1 MIKKL
6 FEINKSIL
14 QNYNFY
20 LFYGVNEGSKNE
32 KIDELLKNFNRDN
45 IFNYE
50 ENQIL
55 NDENSFLES
64 VLNKSLFEE
73 RKIIIIKRATN
84 KILDII
90 KSIIEKNSDNLIIIN
105 SGVLDK
111 KSKLRNYF
119 EKEKKLVTA
128 AFYED
133 TFDLLSNIAKKFL
146 KQNNISLSQSDVNIV
161 INKCGGDRKKLLN
174 ELDKIKYFTLRN
186 KKIKTDEILKLINLA
201 EDHSISEL
209 IDNCLAKNNKKTINI
224 LNENNLSNED
234 CILITRIFLNKSK
247 KIYNLCSE
255 FKKNRNIEL
264 TISSAKP
271 PIFWKDKEITKK
283 QIYEWT
289 PENIK
294 NLIFKL
300 NEIELQIK
308 KNIGS
313 SINLITDFII
323 NQSISKTNN

>member
-20 LFYGVNEGSKNE
+20 LFYGINEGSKNE
-32 KIDELLKNFNRDN
+32 KIGELLKDINKNN

-55 NDENSFLES
+55 NDVNSFLES

-73 RKIIIIKRATN
+73 KKIIIVKRATN

-90 KSIIEKNSDNLIIIN
+90 KTLVEKNSDNLIVIN

-119 EKEKKLVTA
+119 EKEKKLITV

-133 TFDLLSNIAKKFL
+133 TFDVLSNKTKIFL
-146 KQNNISLSQSDVNIV
+146 KENNITLSQSDINLI
-161 INKCGGDRKKLLN
+161 INKCVGDREILLN
-174 ELDKIKYFTLRN
+174 ELNKIKYYFLKK
-186 KKIKTDEILKLINLA
+186 KKIKTEDILKLINLA

-234 CILITRIFLNKSK
+234 CILITRVFLNKSK

-255 FKKNRNIEL
+255 FKRNNNIEL
-264 TISSAKP
+264 TISSARP
-271 PIFWKDKEITKK
+271 PIFWKDKEIIKK
-283 QIYEWT
+283 QINQWT

-294 NLIFKL
+294 KLIFKL
-300 NEIELQIK
+300 NEVELQIK
-308 KNIGS
+308 KNIGNS
-313 SINLITDFII
+313 VNLITDFII
-323 NQSISKTNN
+323 DQSISKTNN

>member
-20 LFYGVNEGSKNE
+20 LFYGINEGSKNE
-32 KIDELLKNFNRDN
+32 KIGELLKDINKNN
-45 IFNYE
+45 IFTYE

-55 NDENSFLES
+55 NDVNSFLES

-73 RKIIIIKRATN
+73 KKIIIVKRATN

-90 KSIIEKNSDNLIIIN
+90 KVLVEKNSDNLIVIN

-119 EKEKKLVTA
+119 EKEKKLITV

-133 TFDLLSNIAKKFL
+133 TVDVLSNIAKKFL
-146 KQNNISLSQSDVNIV
+146 KENNITLSQSDINLI
-161 INKCGGDRKKLLN
+161 INKCVGDRGILLN
-174 ELDKIKYFTLRN
+174 ELDKIKYYLLRN
-186 KKIKTDEILKLINLA
+186 KKIKTEDILKLINLA

-224 LNENNLSNED
+224 LNENNLSSED
-234 CILITRIFLNKSK
+234 CIMIMRVFLNKSK

-255 FKKNRNIEL
+255 FKRNNNIEL
-264 TISSAKP
+264 TISSARP
-271 PIFWKDKEITKK
+271 PIFWKDKEIVKK
-283 QIYEWT
+283 QINQWT

-294 NLIFKL
+294 KLIFKI

-308 KNIGS
+308 KNIGNS
-313 SINLITDFII
+313 VNLISDFII
-323 NQSISKTNN
+323 DQSISKTNN

>member
-20 LFYGVNEGSKNE
+20 LFYGINEGSKNE
-32 KIDELLKNFNRDN
+32 KIGELVKDINKNN
-45 IFNYE
+45 IFTYE

-55 NDENSFLES
+55 NDVNSFLES

-73 RKIIIIKRATN
+73 KKIIIVKRATN

-90 KSIIEKNSDNLIIIN
+90 KVLVEKNTDNLIVIN

-119 EKEKKLVTA
+119 EKEKKLITV

-133 TFDLLSNIAKKFL
+133 TVDVLSNIAKKFL
-146 KQNNISLSQSDVNIV
+146 KENNITLSQSDINLI
-161 INKCGGDRKKLLN
+161 INKCVGDRGILLN
-174 ELDKIKYFTLRN
+174 ELDKIKYYLLRN
-186 KKIKTDEILKLINLA
+186 KKIKTEDILKLINLA

-224 LNENNLSNED
+224 LNENNLSSED
-234 CILITRIFLNKSK
+234 CIMIMRVFLNKSK

-255 FKKNRNIEL
+255 FKKNKNIEL

-294 NLIFKL
+294 KLIFKL

-308 KNIGS
+308 KNIGN

-323 NQSISKTNN
+323 DQSISKTNN

>member
-1 MIKKL
+1 MIKKI

-20 LFYGVNEGSKNE
+20 LFYGINEGSKNE
-32 KIDELLKNFNRDN
+32 KIGELLKDINKNN

-55 NDENSFLES
+55 NDVNSFLES

-73 RKIIIIKRATN
+73 KKIIIVKRATN

-90 KSIIEKNSDNLIIIN
+90 KVLVEKNSDNLIVIN

-119 EKEKKLVTA
+119 EKEKKLITV

-133 TFDLLSNIAKKFL
+133 TVDVLSNIAKKFL
-146 KQNNISLSQSDVNIV
+146 KENNITLSQSDINLI
-161 INKCGGDRKKLLN
+161 INKCVGDREILLN
-174 ELDKIKYFTLRN
+174 ELDKIKYYLLRN
-186 KKIKTDEILKLINLA
+186 KKIKTEDILKLINLA

-224 LNENNLSNED
+224 LNENNLSSED
-234 CILITRIFLNKSK
+234 CILIMRVFLNKSK

-255 FKKNRNIEL
+255 FKRNNNIEL
-264 TISSAKP
+264 TISSARP
-271 PIFWKDKEITKK
+271 PIFWKDKEIVKK
-283 QIYEWT
+283 QINQWT

-294 NLIFKL
+294 KLIFKI

-308 KNIGS
+308 KNIGNS
-313 SINLITDFII
+313 VNLISDFII
-323 NQSISKTNN
+323 DQSISKTNN

>member
-20 LFYGVNEGSKNE
+20 LFYGINEGSKNE
-32 KIDELLKNFNRDN
+32 KIGELLKDINKNN
-45 IFNYE
+45 IFTYE

-55 NDENSFLES
+55 NDVNSFLES

-73 RKIIIIKRATN
+73 KKIIIVKRATN

-90 KSIIEKNSDNLIIIN
+90 KVLVEKNSDNLIVIN

-119 EKEKKLVTA
+119 EKEKKLITV

-133 TFDLLSNIAKKFL
+133 TVDVLSNIAKKFL
-146 KQNNISLSQSDVNIV
+146 KENNITLSQSDINLI
-161 INKCGGDRKKLLN
+161 INKCIGDRGILLN
-174 ELDKIKYFTLRN
+174 ELDKIKYYLLRN
-186 KKIKTDEILKLINLA
+186 KKIKTEDILKLINLA

-224 LNENNLSNED
+224 LNENNLSSED
-234 CILITRIFLNKSK
+234 CIMIMRVFLNKSK

-255 FKKNRNIEL
+255 FKRNNNIEL
-264 TISSAKP
+264 TISSARP
-271 PIFWKDKEITKK
+271 PIFWKDKEIVKK
-283 QIYEWT
+283 QINQWT

-294 NLIFKL
+294 KLIFKI

-308 KNIGS
+308 KNIGNS
-313 SINLITDFII
+313 VNLISDFII
-323 NQSISKTNN
+323 DQSISKTNN

>member
-1 MIKKL
+1 MIKKI

-73 RKIIIIKRATN
+73 RNIIIIKRATN

-90 KSIIEKNSDNLIIIN
+90 KRIIEKNSDNLIVIN

-119 EKEKKLVTA
+119 EKEKKLITA

-133 TFDLLSNIAKKFL
+133 TFDLLSNMAKKFL

-161 INKCGGDRKKLLN
+161 INKCAGDRKNLLN

-186 KKIKTDEILKLINLA
+186 KQIKTDEILKLINLA

-224 LNENNLSNED
+224 LNENNYTVED
-234 CILITRIFLNKSK
+234 CFLITRTLLNKSK
-247 KIYNLCSE
+247 RLFELKKKM
-255 FKKNRNIEL
+255 KKNSNVDEI
-264 TISSAKP
+264 ISSYKP
-271 PIFWKDKEITKK
+271 PIFWKDKENIKI
-283 QIYEWT
+283 QINNWSL
-289 PENIK
+289 ENIE
-294 NLIFKL
+294 NLIYKSMDL
-300 NEIELQIK
+300 ELLIK
-308 KNIGS
+308 KN
-313 SINLITDFII
+313 SINSINMISDFLI
-323 NQSISKTNN
+323 NESKKTSN

>member
-6 FEINKSIL
+6 FEINKNVIK
-14 QNYNFY
+14 NYSFY

-32 KIDELLKNFNRDN
+32 KINEILKDISKDN
-45 IFNYE
+45 IFTYE

-55 NDENSFLES
+55 SDENSFLET

-73 RKIIIIKRATN
+73 KKIIIIKRATN
-84 KILDII
+84 KILRLIQNI
-90 KSIIEKNSDNLIIIN
+90 VEKNSDNLIILN
-105 SGVLDK
+105 SGLLDK

-119 EKEKKLVTA
+119 EKEKQLISV

-133 TFDLLSNIAKKFL
+133 TSELLLNIAKKIL
-146 KQNNISLSQSDVNIV
+146 RENNITLSQSDINLI
-161 INKCGGDRKKLLN
+161 INKCNGDRGILLN
-174 ELDKIKYFTLRN
+174 ELNKIKYYSLGN
-186 KKIKTDEILKLINLA
+186 KRITTEKILKLINLT
-201 EDHSISEL
+201 EDHDISEL
-209 IDNCLAKNNKKTINI
+209 IDNCLAKNRKKTISI
-224 LNENNLSNED
+224 LNENNLGNDD
-234 CILITRIFLNKSK
+234 CILITRTFLNKSK
-247 KIYNLCSE
+247 KIYNLCNE

-294 NLIFKL
+294 TLIFSL
-300 NEIELQIK
+300 NEIEFQIK
-308 KNIGS
+308 KNIS
-313 SINLITDFII
+313 NPLNLITDFII
-323 NQSISKTNN
+323 NQSISKTNS

>member
-6 FEINKSIL
+6 FEIKKSIL
-14 QNYNFY
+14 QDYNFY
-20 LFYGVNEGSKNE
+20 LFYGINEGFKNE
-32 KIDELLKNFNRDN
+32 KISELLKDINKAN
-45 IFNYE
+45 IFTYE

-55 NDENSFLES
+55 NDVNSFLES

-73 RKIIIIKRATN
+73 KKIIIIKRATN

-90 KSIIEKNSDNLIIIN
+90 KALVEKNSDNIVLIN

-119 EKEKKLVTA
+119 EKEKKLITV

-133 TFDLLSNIAKKFL
+133 SVDVLSNIAKKFL
-146 KQNNISLSQSDVNIV
+146 KENNITLSQSDINLI
-161 INKCGGDRKKLLN
+161 INKCIGDRGILLN
-174 ELDKIKYFTLRN
+174 ELDKIKYYLLRN
-186 KKIKTDEILKLINLA
+186 KKIKTEDILKLINLA

-224 LNENNLSNED
+224 LNENNLSSED
-234 CILITRIFLNKSK
+234 CIMIMRVFLNKSK

-255 FKKNRNIEL
+255 FKRNNNIEL
-264 TISSAKP
+264 TISSARP
-271 PIFWKDKEITKK
+271 PIFWKDKEIVKK
-283 QIYEWT
+283 QINQWT

-294 NLIFKL
+294 KLIFKI

-308 KNIGS
+308 KNIGNS
-313 SINLITDFII
+313 VNLISDFII
-323 NQSISKTNN
+323 DQSISKTNN

>member
-1 MIKKL
+1 MIKKI

-20 LFYGVNEGSKNE
+20 LFYGINEGSKNE
-32 KIDELLKNFNRDN
+32 KIGELLKDINKNN
-45 IFNYE
+45 IFTYE

-55 NDENSFLES
+55 NDVNSFLES

-73 RKIIIIKRATN
+73 KKIIIVKRATN

-90 KSIIEKNSDNLIIIN
+90 KVLVEKNSDNLIVIN

-119 EKEKKLVTA
+119 EKEKKLITV

-133 TFDLLSNIAKKFL
+133 TFDVLSNIAKKFL
-146 KQNNISLSQSDVNIV
+146 KENNITLSQSDINLI
-161 INKCGGDRKKLLN
+161 INKCVGDRGILLN
-174 ELDKIKYFTLRN
+174 ELDKIKYYLLRN
-186 KKIKTDEILKLINLA
+186 KNIKTEDILKLINLA

-224 LNENNLSNED
+224 LNENNLSSED
-234 CILITRIFLNKSK
+234 CIMIMRVFLNKSK

-255 FKKNRNIEL
+255 FKKNKNIEL
-264 TISSAKP
+264 TISTAKP

-294 NLIFKL
+294 KLIFKI

-308 KNIGS
+308 KNIGNS
-313 SINLITDFII
+313 VNLISDFII
-323 NQSISKTNN
+323 DQSISKTNN

>member
-1 MIKKL
+1 MIIKN

-14 QNYNFY
+14 ENYNFY

-32 KIDELLKNFNRDN
+32 KIDELLKDFNKDN

-64 VLNKSLFEE
+64 VLSQSLFEE
-73 RKIIIIKRATN
+73 RKIITIKRATN
-84 KILDII
+84 KILDVI
-90 KSIIEKNSDNLIIIN
+90 KSIVEKNSDNLIIIN

-119 EKEKKLVTA
+119 EKEKKLITA

-133 TFDLLSNIAKKFL
+133 TFDLLSNIAKKFF
-146 KQNNISLSQSDVNIV
+146 KENNISLSQSDVNIV
-161 INKCGGDRKKLLN
+161 INKCAGDRKTLLN
-174 ELDKIKYFTLRN
+174 ELDKIKYFTLGN
-186 KKIKTDEILKLINLA
+186 KKIKTEDILKLINLA

-264 TISSAKP
+264 TISTAKP

-289 PENIK
+289 PEDIK
-294 NLIFKL
+294 KLIFKL

-308 KNIGS
+308 KNIDN
-313 SINLITDFII
+313 SINVITDFII
-323 NQSISKTNN
+323 NQ

>member
-20 LFYGVNEGSKNE
+20 LFYGINEGSKNE
-32 KIDELLKNFNRDN
+32 KIGELLKDINKNS

-55 NDENSFLES
+55 NDVNSFLES

-73 RKIIIIKRATN
+73 KKIIIVKRATN

-90 KSIIEKNSDNLIIIN
+90 KVLVEKNSDNLIVIN

-119 EKEKKLVTA
+119 EKEKKLITV

-133 TFDLLSNIAKKFL
+133 TVDVLSNIAKKFL
-146 KQNNISLSQSDVNIV
+146 KENNITLSQSDINLI
-161 INKCGGDRKKLLN
+161 INKCVGDRGILLN
-174 ELDKIKYFTLRN
+174 ELDKIKYYLLRN
-186 KKIKTDEILKLINLA
+186 KKIKTEDILKLINLA

-224 LNENNLSNED
+224 LNENNLSSED
-234 CILITRIFLNKSK
+234 CIMIMRVFLNKSK

-255 FKKNRNIEL
+255 FKRNNNIEL
-264 TISSAKP
+264 TISSARP
-271 PIFWKDKEITKK
+271 PIFWKDKEIVKK
-283 QIYEWT
+283 QINQWT

-294 NLIFKL
+294 KLIFKI

-308 KNIGS
+308 KNIGNS
-313 SINLITDFII
+313 VNLISDFII
-323 NQSISKTNN
+323 DQSISKTNN

>member
-1 MIKKL
+1 MIKKI

-20 LFYGVNEGSKNE
+20 LFYGINEGSKNE
-32 KIDELLKNFNRDN
+32 KIGELLKDTNKNN
-45 IFNYE
+45 IFTYE

-55 NDENSFLES
+55 NDVNSFLES

-73 RKIIIIKRATN
+73 KKIIIVKRATN

-90 KSIIEKNSDNLIIIN
+90 KVLVEKNSDNLIVIN

-119 EKEKKLVTA
+119 EKEKKLITV

-133 TFDLLSNIAKKFL
+133 TVDVLSNIAKKFL
-146 KQNNISLSQSDVNIV
+146 KENNITLSQSDINLI
-161 INKCGGDRKKLLN
+161 INKCIGDRGILLN
-174 ELDKIKYFTLRN
+174 ELDKIKYYLLRN
-186 KKIKTDEILKLINLA
+186 KKIKTEDILKLINLA

-224 LNENNLSNED
+224 LNENNLSSED
-234 CILITRIFLNKSK
+234 CIMIMRVFLNKSK

-255 FKKNRNIEL
+255 FKRNNNIEL
-264 TISSAKP
+264 TISSARP
-271 PIFWKDKEITKK
+271 PIFWKDKEIVKK
-283 QIYEWT
+283 QINQWT

-294 NLIFKL
+294 KLIFKI

-308 KNIGS
+308 KNIGNS
-313 SINLITDFII
+313 LNLISDFII
-323 NQSISKTNN
+323 DQSISKTNN

>member
-20 LFYGVNEGSKNE
+20 LFYGINEGSKNE
-32 KIDELLKNFNRDN
+32 KIGELLKDINKNN

-55 NDENSFLES
+55 NDVNSFLES

-73 RKIIIIKRATN
+73 KKIIIVKRATN

-90 KSIIEKNSDNLIIIN
+90 KVLVEKNSDNLIVIN

-119 EKEKKLVTA
+119 EKEKKLITV

-133 TFDLLSNIAKKFL
+133 TVDVLSNIAKKFL
-146 KQNNISLSQSDVNIV
+146 KENNITLSQSDINLI
-161 INKCGGDRKKLLN
+161 INKCVGDRGILLN
-174 ELDKIKYFTLRN
+174 ELDKIKYYLLRN
-186 KKIKTDEILKLINLA
+186 KNIKTEDILKLINLA

-224 LNENNLSNED
+224 LNENNLSSED
-234 CILITRIFLNKSK
+234 CIMIMRVFLNKSK

-255 FKKNRNIEL
+255 FKRNNNIEL
-264 TISSAKP
+264 TISSARP
-271 PIFWKDKEITKK
+271 PIFWKDKEIVKK
-283 QIYEWT
+283 QINQWT

-294 NLIFKL
+294 KLIFKI

-308 KNIGS
+308 KNIGNS
-313 SINLITDFII
+313 VNLISDFII
-323 NQSISKTNN
+323 DQSISKTNN

>member
-1 MIKKL
+1 MIIKN

-14 QNYNFY
+14 ENYNFY

-32 KIDELLKNFNRDN
+32 KIDELLKDFNKDN

-90 KSIIEKNSDNLIIIN
+90 KSIVEKNSDNLILIN

-119 EKEKKLVTA
+119 EKEKKLITA

-133 TFDLLSNIAKKFL
+133 TFDLLTNIAKKFL
-146 KQNNISLSQSDVNIV
+146 KENNISLSQSDVNIV
-161 INKCGGDRKKLLN
+161 INKCVGDRKTLLN
-174 ELDKIKYFTLRN
+174 ELEKIKYFTLKN
-186 KKIKTDEILKLINLA
+186 KKIKTEDILKLINLA

-264 TISSAKP
+264 TISTAKP

-289 PENIK
+289 PEDIK
-294 NLIFKL
+294 KLIFKL

-308 KNIGS
+308 KNIDN
-313 SINLITDFII
+313 SINVITDFII
-323 NQSISKTNN
+323 NQSVSKTNN

>member
-20 LFYGVNEGSKNE
+20 LFYGINEGSKNE
-32 KIDELLKNFNRDN
+32 KIGELLKDINKNN
-45 IFNYE
+45 IFTYE

-55 NDENSFLES
+55 NDVNSFLES

-73 RKIIIIKRATN
+73 KKIIIVKRATN

-90 KSIIEKNSDNLIIIN
+90 KVLVEKNSDNLIVIN
-105 SGVLDK
+105 SSVLDK

-119 EKEKKLVTA
+119 EKEKKLITV

-133 TFDLLSNIAKKFL
+133 TVDVLSNIAKKFL
-146 KQNNISLSQSDVNIV
+146 KENNITLSQSDINLI
-161 INKCGGDRKKLLN
+161 INKCIGDRGILLN
-174 ELDKIKYFTLRN
+174 ELDKIKYYLLRN
-186 KKIKTDEILKLINLA
+186 KKIKTEDILKLINLA

-224 LNENNLSNED
+224 LNENNLSSED
-234 CILITRIFLNKSK
+234 CIMIMRVFLNKSK

-255 FKKNRNIEL
+255 FKRNNNIEL
-264 TISSAKP
+264 TISSARP
-271 PIFWKDKEITKK
+271 PIFWKDKEIVKK
-283 QIYEWT
+283 QINQWT

-294 NLIFKL
+294 KLIFKI

-308 KNIGS
+308 KNIGNPV
-313 SINLITDFII
+313 NLISDFII
-323 NQSISKTNN
+323 DQSISKTSN

>member
-6 FEINKSIL
+6 FEINKSL
-14 QNYNFY
+14 TTNYNYY
-20 LFYGVNEGSKNE
+20 LFYGINEGSKNE
-32 KIDELLKNFNRDN
+32 KINEILLDINKEN
-45 IFNYE
+45 IFTYE

-73 RKIIIIKRATN
+73 RKTIIIKRATN
-84 KILDII
+84 KILQLIQI
-90 KSIIEKNSDNLIIIN
+90 IIEKNSDNLIIIN
-105 SGVLDK
+105 SGLLDK

-119 EKEKKLVTA
+119 EKEKKLISV

-133 TFDLLSNIAKKFL
+133 TSGILSNIAKKFL
-146 KQNNISLSQSDVNIV
+146 KENNILLSQSD
-161 INKCGGDRKKLLN
+161 INLIINRCNGDREILHN
-174 ELDKIKYFTLRN
+174 ELNKIKYYSLSN
-186 KKIKTDEILKLINLA
+186 KKIKTDEILKLINLT
-201 EDHSISEL
+201 EDHDISEL

-224 LNENNLSNED
+224 LNENNLSSED
-234 CILITRIFLNKSK
+234 CILITRVFLNKSK

-255 FKKNRNIEL
+255 FKRNNNIEL
-264 TISSAKP
+264 TISSARP
-271 PIFWKDKEITKK
+271 PIFWKDKEIIKK

-308 KNIGS
+308 KNIGN
-313 SINLITDFII
+313 SINIITDFII
-323 NQSISKTNN
+323 DQSTSKTNN

>member
-20 LFYGVNEGSKNE
+20 LFYGINEGSKNE
-32 KIDELLKNFNRDN
+32 KIGELLKDINKNN

-55 NDENSFLES
+55 NDVNSFLES

-73 RKIIIIKRATN
+73 KKIIIVKRATN

-90 KSIIEKNSDNLIIIN
+90 KVLVEKNSDNLIVIN

-119 EKEKKLVTA
+119 EKEKKLITV

-133 TFDLLSNIAKKFL
+133 TVDVLSNIAKKFL
-146 KQNNISLSQSDVNIV
+146 KENNITLSQSDINLI
-161 INKCGGDRKKLLN
+161 INKCVGDRGILLN
-174 ELDKIKYFTLRN
+174 ELDKIKYYLLRN
-186 KKIKTDEILKLINLA
+186 KKIKTEDILKLINLA

-224 LNENNLSNED
+224 LNENNLSSED
-234 CILITRIFLNKSK
+234 CIMIMRVFLNKSK

-255 FKKNRNIEL
+255 FKRNNNIEL
-264 TISSAKP
+264 TISSARP
-271 PIFWKDKEITKK
+271 PIFWKDKEIVKK
-283 QIYEWT
+283 QINQWT

-294 NLIFKL
+294 KLIFKI

-308 KNIGS
+308 KNIGNS
-313 SINLITDFII
+313 VNLISDFII
-323 NQSISKTNN
+323 DQSISKTNN

>member
-1 MIKKL
+1 MIKKI

-32 KIDELLKNFNRDN
+32 KIDELLKDFNRDN

-55 NDENSFLES
+55 NNENSFLES

-73 RKIIIIKRATN
+73 RNIIIIKRVTN

-90 KSIIEKNSDNLIIIN
+90 KRIIEKNSDNLIVIN

-119 EKEKKLVTA
+119 EKEKKLITA

-133 TFDLLSNIAKKFL
+133 TFDLLSNMAKKFL

-161 INKCGGDRKKLLN
+161 INKCAGDRKNLLN

-186 KKIKTDEILKLINLA
+186 KQIKTDEILKLINLA

-308 KNIGS
+308 KNIGN

-323 NQSISKTNN
+323 NQSVSKTNN

>member
-6 FEINKSIL
+6 FEIKKSIL

-20 LFYGVNEGSKNE
+20 LFYGINEGFKNE
-32 KIDELLKNFNRDN
+32 KISELLKDINKAN
-45 IFNYE
+45 ISTYE

-55 NDENSFLES
+55 NDVNSFLES

-73 RKIIIIKRATN
+73 KKIIIVKRATN

-90 KSIIEKNSDNLIIIN
+90 KALVEKNSDHLVLIN

-119 EKEKKLVTA
+119 EKEKKLITV

-133 TFDLLSNIAKKFL
+133 SVDVLSNIAKKFL
-146 KQNNISLSQSDVNIV
+146 KENNITLSQSDINLI
-161 INKCGGDRKKLLN
+161 INKCVGDREILLN
-174 ELDKIKYFTLRN
+174 ELDKIKYYLLRN
-186 KKIKTDEILKLINLA
+186 KKIKTEDILKLINLA

-209 IDNCLAKNNKKTINI
+209 IDNCLAKNNKKAINI
-224 LNENNLSNED
+224 LNENNLSSED
-234 CILITRIFLNKSK
+234 CILITRVFLNKSK

-255 FKKNRNIEL
+255 FKRNNNIEL
-264 TISSAKP
+264 TISSARP
-271 PIFWKDKEITKK
+271 PIFWKDKEIVKK
-283 QIYEWT
+283 QINQWT

-294 NLIFKL
+294 KLIFKI

-308 KNIGS
+308 KNLGNS
-313 SINLITDFII
+313 VNLISDFII
-323 NQSISKTNN
+323 DQSISKTNN

>member
-1 MIKKL
+1 MIIRN

-14 QNYNFY
+14 ENYNFY

-32 KIDELLKNFNRDN
+32 KIDELLKDFNKDN

-55 NDENSFLES
+55 NDEDSFLES
-64 VLNKSLFEE
+64 VLNKSLFEG

-90 KSIIEKNSDNLIIIN
+90 KSIVEKNSDNLIVIN
-105 SGVLDK
+105 SSVLDK

-119 EKEKKLVTA
+119 EKEKKLITA

-133 TFDLLSNIAKKFL
+133 TFDLLSNMAKKFL

-161 INKCGGDRKKLLN
+161 INKCAGDRKNLLN

-186 KKIKTDEILKLINLA
+186 KQIKTDEILKLINLA

-283 QIYEWT
+283 QIYNWK
-289 PENIK
+289 PK
-294 NLIFKL
+294 NLKELIYKI
-300 NEIELQIK
+300 NEIELNIK
-308 KNIGS
+308 KNLNN
-313 SINLITDFII
+313 SINLITNFII
-323 NQSISKTNN
+323 EQTRSKTNN

>member
-1 MIKKL
+1 MIIKN

-14 QNYNFY
+14 ENYNFY

-32 KIDELLKNFNRDN
+32 KIDELLKDFNKDN

-90 KSIIEKNSDNLIIIN
+90 KSIVEKNSDNLILIN

-119 EKEKKLVTA
+119 EKEKKLITA

-133 TFDLLSNIAKKFL
+133 TFDLLSNIAKKFF
-146 KQNNISLSQSDVNIV
+146 KENNISLSQSDVNIV
-161 INKCGGDRKKLLN
+161 INKCASDRKTLLN
-174 ELDKIKYFTLRN
+174 ELDKIKYFTLGN
-186 KKIKTDEILKLINLA
+186 KKIKTEDILKLINLA

-264 TISSAKP
+264 TISTAKP

-289 PENIK
+289 PEDIK
-294 NLIFKL
+294 KLIFKL

-308 KNIGS
+308 KNIDN
-313 SINLITDFII
+313 SINVITDFII
-323 NQSISKTNN
+323 NQSVSKTNN

>member
-20 LFYGVNEGSKNE
+20 LFYGINEGSKNE
-32 KIDELLKNFNRDN
+32 KIGELLKDINKNN
-45 IFNYE
+45 IFTYE

-55 NDENSFLES
+55 NDVNSFLES

-73 RKIIIIKRATN
+73 KKIIIVKRATN

-90 KSIIEKNSDNLIIIN
+90 KVLVEKNSDNLIVIN
-105 SGVLDK
+105 SSVLDK

-119 EKEKKLVTA
+119 EKEKKLITV

-133 TFDLLSNIAKKFL
+133 TVDVLSNIAKKFL
-146 KQNNISLSQSDVNIV
+146 KENNITLSQSDINLI
-161 INKCGGDRKKLLN
+161 INKCVGDREILLN
-174 ELDKIKYFTLRN
+174 ELDKIKYYLLKN
-186 KKIKTDEILKLINLA
+186 KKIKTEDILKLINLA

-209 IDNCLAKNNKKTINI
+209 IDNCLAKNNKKAINI
-224 LNENNLSNED
+224 LNENNLSSED
-234 CILITRIFLNKSK
+234 CIMIMRVFLNKSK

-255 FKKNRNIEL
+255 FKRNNNIEL
-264 TISSAKP
+264 TISSARP
-271 PIFWKDKEITKK
+271 PIFWKDKEIIKK
-283 QIYEWT
+283 QINQWT

-294 NLIFKL
+294 KLIFKI

-308 KNIGS
+308 KNIGNS
-313 SINLITDFII
+313 VNLISDFII
-323 NQSISKTNN
+323 DQSISKTNN

>member
-1 MIKKL
+1 MIKKI

-20 LFYGVNEGSKNE
+20 LFYGINEGSKNE
-32 KIDELLKNFNRDN
+32 KIGELLKDTNKNN
-45 IFNYE
+45 IFTYE

-55 NDENSFLES
+55 NDVNSFLES

-73 RKIIIIKRATN
+73 KKIIIVKRATN

-90 KSIIEKNSDNLIIIN
+90 KVLVEKNSDNLIVIN

-119 EKEKKLVTA
+119 EKEKKLITV

-133 TFDLLSNIAKKFL
+133 TVDVLSNIAKKFL
-146 KQNNISLSQSDVNIV
+146 KENNITLSQSDINLI
-161 INKCGGDRKKLLN
+161 INKCIGDRGILLN
-174 ELDKIKYFTLRN
+174 ELDKIKYYLLRN
-186 KKIKTDEILKLINLA
+186 KKIKTEDILKLINLA

-224 LNENNLSNED
+224 LNENNLSSED
-234 CILITRIFLNKSK
+234 CIMIMRVFLNKSK

-255 FKKNRNIEL
+255 FKRNNNIEL
-264 TISSAKP
+264 TISSARP
-271 PIFWKDKEITKK
+271 PIFWKDKEIVKK
-283 QIYEWT
+283 QINQWT

-294 NLIFKL
+294 KLIFKI

-308 KNIGS
+308 KNIGNS
-313 SINLITDFII
+313 VNLISDFII
-323 NQSISKTNN
+323 DQSISKTNN

>member
-6 FEINKSIL
+6 FEINKSL
-14 QNYNFY
+14 TTNYNYY
-20 LFYGVNEGSKNE
+20 LFYGINEGSKNE
-32 KIDELLKNFNRDN
+32 KINEILLDINKEN
-45 IFNYE
+45 IFTYE

-73 RKIIIIKRATN
+73 RKTIIIKRATN
-84 KILDII
+84 KILQLIQI
-90 KSIIEKNSDNLIIIN
+90 IIEKNSDNLIIIN
-105 SGVLDK
+105 SGLLDK

-119 EKEKKLVTA
+119 EKEKKLISV

-133 TFDLLSNIAKKFL
+133 TSGILSNIAKKFL
-146 KQNNISLSQSDVNIV
+146 KENNILLSQSD
-161 INKCGGDRKKLLN
+161 INLIINRCNGDREILHN
-174 ELDKIKYFTLRN
+174 ELNKIKYYSLSN
-186 KKIKTDEILKLINLA
+186 KKIKTDEILKLINLT
-201 EDHSISEL
+201 EDHDISEL
-209 IDNCLAKNNKKTINI
+209 IDNCLAKNNKKTISI

-234 CILITRIFLNKSK
+234 CILIARIFLNKSK
-247 KIYNLCSE
+247 KIYTLCSE
-255 FKKNRNIEL
+255 FKKNKNIEL

-271 PIFWKDKEITKK
+271 PIFWKDKEIIKK

-308 KNIGS
+308 KNIGN
-313 SINLITDFII
+313 SINIITDFII
-323 NQSISKTNN
+323 DQSTSKTNN

>member
-1 MIKKL
+1 MIIKN

-14 QNYNFY
+14 ENYNFY

-32 KIDELLKNFNRDN
+32 KIDELLKNFNKDN

-90 KSIIEKNSDNLIIIN
+90 KSIVEKNSDNLILIN

-119 EKEKKLVTA
+119 EKEKKLITA

-133 TFDLLSNIAKKFL
+133 TFDLLSNIAKKFF
-146 KQNNISLSQSDVNIV
+146 KENNISLSQSDVNIV
-161 INKCGGDRKKLLN
+161 INKCASDRKTLLN
-174 ELDKIKYFTLRN
+174 ELDKIKYFTLGN
-186 KKIKTDEILKLINLA
+186 KKIKTEDILKLINLA

-264 TISSAKP
+264 TISTAKP

-289 PENIK
+289 PEDIK
-294 NLIFKL
+294 KLIFKL

-308 KNIGS
+308 KNIDN
-313 SINLITDFII
+313 SINVITDFII
-323 NQSISKTNN
+323 NQSVSKTNN

>member
-1 MIKKL
+1 MIIKN

-14 QNYNFY
+14 ENYNFY

-32 KIDELLKNFNRDN
+32 KIDELLKDFNKDN

-90 KSIIEKNSDNLIIIN
+90 KSIVEKNSDNLILIN

-119 EKEKKLVTA
+119 EKEKKLITA

-133 TFDLLSNIAKKFL
+133 TFDLLSNIAKKFF
-146 KQNNISLSQSDVNIV
+146 KENNISLSQSDVNIV
-161 INKCGGDRKKLLN
+161 INKCASDRKTLLN
-174 ELDKIKYFTLRN
+174 ELDKIKYFTLGN
-186 KKIKTDEILKLINLA
+186 KKIKTEDILKLINLA

-308 KNIGS
+308 KNIGN

-323 NQSISKTNN
+323 NQSVSKTNN

>member
-20 LFYGVNEGSKNE
+20 LFYGINEGSKNE
-32 KIDELLKNFNRDN
+32 KIGELLKDINKNN
-45 IFNYE
+45 IFTYE

-55 NDENSFLES
+55 NDVNSFLES

-73 RKIIIIKRATN
+73 KKIIIVKRATN

-90 KSIIEKNSDNLIIIN
+90 KVLVEKNSDNLIVIN

-119 EKEKKLVTA
+119 EKEKKLITV

-133 TFDLLSNIAKKFL
+133 TVDVLSNIAKKFL
-146 KQNNISLSQSDVNIV
+146 KENNITLSQSDINLI
-161 INKCGGDRKKLLN
+161 INKCVGDRGILLN
-174 ELDKIKYFTLRN
+174 ELDKIKYYLLRN
-186 KKIKTDEILKLINLA
+186 KKIKTEDILKLINLA

-224 LNENNLSNED
+224 LNENNLSSED
-234 CILITRIFLNKSK
+234 CIMIMRVFLNKSK

-255 FKKNRNIEL
+255 FKRNNNIEL
-264 TISSAKP
+264 TISSARP
-271 PIFWKDKEITKK
+271 PIFWK
-283 QIYEWT
+283 
-289 PENIK
+289 
-294 NLIFKL
+294 LIDQL
-300 NEIELQIK
+300 
-308 KNIGS
+308 
-313 SINLITDFII
+313 
-323 NQSISKTNN
+323 